1 MQGSLPPLLYK
12 FFWYGTYRD
21 NFICACSLTLVYC
34 VADNMKPKKP
44 IDLTTLKGK
53 EQEVFDDEVAAEDEE
68 EEDDDE
74 EEDNDTED
82 TVDEEE
88 EDDDDYVEE
97 DTSSST
103 AGTLP
108 TPSPT
113 PAPARHLQPA
123 SSAPVTQVPT
133 PDPYFTHFDPRL
145 EHQAYKDAQQRLE
158 EMHREKVTKVS
169 THNT

>member
-1 MQGSLPPLLYK
+1 MFL
-12 FFWYGTYRD
+12 
-21 NFICACSLTLVYC
+21 FIWVCC
-34 VADNMKPKKP
+34 VADNVKPKKP
-44 IDLTTLKGK
+44 IDLTPVQGK
-53 EQEVFDDEVAAEDEE
+53 EQEVFDQEVAT
-68 EEDDDE
+68 DDDE
-74 EEDNDTED
+74 EADDDDDDDDEDNETED
-82 TVDEEE
+82 DVQEDEEG
-88 EDDDDYVEE
+88 DDDYVEE
-97 DTSSST
+97 DANSST

-169 THNT
+169 MS

>member
-1 MQGSLPPLLYK
+1 V
-12 FFWYGTYRD
+12 
-21 NFICACSLTLVYC
+21 CC
-34 VADNMKPKKP
+34 VADNIKPKKP
-44 IDLTTLKGK
+44 IDLTALKGK
-53 EQEVFDDEVAAEDEE
+53 EQEIFDQEVAVDDDDDDDEDNETEDGVEEDEE
-68 EEDDDE
+68 E
-74 EEDNDTED
+74 
-82 TVDEEE
+82 
-88 EDDDDYVEE
+88 DDDYVEE
-97 DTSSST
+97 DASSST

-169 THNT
+169 TLKARPMS

>member
-1 MQGSLPPLLYK
+1 V
-12 FFWYGTYRD
+12 
-21 NFICACSLTLVYC
+21 CC
-34 VADNMKPKKP
+34 VADNLKPRKP
-44 IDLTTLKGK
+44 VDLTTLKGK
-53 EQEVFDDEVAAEDEE
+53 EQEIFDEEVTTDDE
-68 EEDDDE
+68 EEDDDD

-82 TVDEEE
+82 GVEEE
-88 EDDDDYVEE
+88 EEEDDDYVEE

-169 THNT
+169 TLKQLPQELLCCVWYSAQHICHKRP